1 MPLQVGFVPEV
12 IMNVIFHLSKKD
24 WNSHPSLRWSKIGS
38 LRVLWERSR
47 NLALYETGFM
57 TSQSSRLRFSFLF
70 WIDIE
75 STLQCTVHGYVHIL
89 QFVIRV
95 YPHMD
100 VMFNVEQWQTQG
112 DFAL

>member
-1 MPLQVGFVPEV
+1 MPLLGFVPEV

-24 WNSHPSLRWSKIGS
+24 WNTHPSLRGSKIGS

-75 STLQCTVHGYVHIL
+75 STLQCTVHGYVHTPVCHPSL
-89 QFVIRV
+89 STLYGR
-95 YPHMD
+95 
-100 VMFNVEQWQTQG
+100 NV
-112 DFAL
+112 